1 MTSITSVKISKT
13 IVSIGRDTFFNT
25 GITELFIPK
34 NVKVLVR
41 CPFGYCPYLRKVEFE
56 FGINI
61 TFSGIDL
68 LFNNPLINEIIFPI
82 DMTFPDGYSFE
93 YSNVSKMY
101 ICSLDA
107 VSSTVRQFHYAKI
120 PKIYVRKAY
129 KGTIFMGI
137 DIERMENDS
146 ICYYNRPNETKE
158 RYYFRLVA
166 SFFGIAFFP
175 AILQDRVFIS
185 IV

>member
-13 IVSIGRDTFFNT
+13 IVSIGRDSFFNT
-25 GITELFIPK
+25 SITELFIPK

-41 CPFGYCPYLRKVEFE
+41 CPFGNCPFLRKVEFE

-61 TFSGIDL
+61 RFSGLNL
-68 LFNNPLINEIIFPI
+68 LYFNPLINEIIFPI
-82 DMTFPDGYSFE
+82 DMTFPNENSFE

-101 ICSLDA
+101 ICSLDS
-107 VSSTVRQFHYAKI
+107 VSSTVRHFYNAKI

-129 KGTIFMGI
+129 KGTNFMGI

-146 ICYYNRPNETKE
+146 ICYYNRPKVTEE
-158 RYYFRLVA
+158 IYYFRLVA

-175 AILQDRVFIS
+175 AMLQDGVFIS